1 MMLGTL
7 PGTTI
12 EVSAIEK
19 DGVRHVL
26 SHIFSAGGV
35 VLSQIARM
43 TGLEP
48 HTIQNWVKRGYLSSP
63 KHRQSRERQFAR
75 VVIINL
81 LRRSMQLDEIVDL
94 LSYINGKLSDEAD
107 DSVDDTSLYCMFC
120 NILCA
125 IGERYPTPEVIK
137 EATEHELADF
147 AERTAGD
154 KKRIGKVLS
163 VMVYAYLSDAA
174 RRRIDHLLRGLDYRR
189 LPVC

>member
-1 MMLGTL
+1 MLGTL

-12 EVSAIEK
+12 EISTIERDSA
-19 DGVRHVL
+19 RHVL

-35 VLSQIARM
+35 VLSQIAKL

-48 HTIQNWVKRGYLSSP
+48 HTIQNWVKRGYLSPP
-63 KHRQSRERQFAR
+63 KHRQYSERQFAR

-81 LRRSMQLDEIVDL
+81 LRQSMQLDEIADL

-107 DSVDDTSLYCMFC
+107 DMIDDPTLYSMFC
-120 NILCA
+120 NVLCA

-137 EATEHELADF
+137 DATESSLADF
-147 AERTAGD
+147 AEREAGD

-163 VMVYAYLSDAA
+163 VMVYAHLSSAA
-174 RRRIDHLLRGLDYRR
+174 KQRIDQLLCGLDYRR
-189 LPVC
+189 FPVC